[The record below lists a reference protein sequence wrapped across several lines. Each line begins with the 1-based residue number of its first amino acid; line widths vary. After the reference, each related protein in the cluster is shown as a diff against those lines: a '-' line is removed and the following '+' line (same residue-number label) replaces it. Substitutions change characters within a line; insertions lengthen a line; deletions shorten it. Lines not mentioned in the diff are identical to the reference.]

1 MSARRSRSATLC
13 SRGSGG
19 GPSECKPN
27 VRHAVAAT
35 KCAGWEDLVTS
46 YVNATASEGLRK
58 VCSQPY
64 AFLTDLERVASEV
77 GLEKDQLHRARR
89 FLHATGSVLYY
100 GSGTRQ
106 LSWKLQK
113 VVFLQ
118 SQFIVDIIKY
128 VIRESKAEDMNKE
141 LRDMDTRI
149 RGTILQ
155 RDLEV
160 LLERGKVT
168 RSLLNELWKHLPAR
182 DRELMLAVMTDFK
195 LLRGL
200 CSTTAPQHT

>member
-1 MSARRSRSATLC
+1 
-13 SRGSGG
+13 
-19 GPSECKPN
+19 
-27 VRHAVAAT
+27 
-35 KCAGWEDLVTS
+35 
-46 YVNATASEGLRK
+46 
-58 VCSQPY
+58 
-64 AFLTDLERVASEV
+64 VASEV

-118 SQFIVDIIKY
+118 PQFIVDIIKY
-128 VIRESKAEDMNKE
+128 VIRKSKAEDMNKE

-168 RSLLNELWKHLPAR
+168 QSLLNELWKHLPAR

-200 CSTTAPQHT
+200 RSTTAPQHT